1 MALSAGAVQHP
12 ASGELYAVLAD
23 GARLCSWKRS
33 HKRML
38 DGASAS
44 FSAKERV
51 GSVLVSAAVPGA
63 VLVHADADCSSTF
76 EFVAEGGVD
85 IGDSHAQQ
93 QAELNAG
100 HMSQRIDALEQ
111 LFGGARDDIARLL

>member
-44 FSAKERV
+44 FSA
-51 GSVLVSAAVPGA
+51 SVEIP
-63 VLVHADADCSSTF
+63 
-76 EFVAEGGVD
+76 
-85 IGDSHAQQ
+85 
-93 QAELNAG
+93 
-100 HMSQRIDALEQ
+100 
-111 LFGGARDDIARLL
+111 